1 MYQVLINGYIFMKKL
16 FLVLFFLPI
25 VVLICAQEPDGNI
38 VIEKD
43 NAWIRVPANEKSQV
57 MLAVQALQKDFKK
70 VMNFTPDI
78 VQSGETGTGL
88 RIVIVNDENPDGKA
102 LILSPRNL
110 DDFES
115 HRIYVDQSSGS
126 IVVYV
131 TYRRGTICAIRT
143 VSERISGVPP
153 LW

>member
-1 MYQVLINGYIFMKKL
+1 MKKF
-16 FLVLFFLPI
+16 FLILFFLPI
-25 VVLICAQEPDGNI
+25 VALICAQESGGNI

-70 VMNFTPDI
+70 VMNFTPAI

-88 RIVIVNDENPDGKA
+88 RIVVVNDENPDGRA
-102 LILSPRNL
+102 LIDNPRDL

-115 HRIYVDQSSGS
+115 HRVYVDQPSGS
-126 IVVYV
+126 IVLHGKDM
-131 TYRRGTICAIRT
+131 RGTIYAVCG
-143 VSERISGVPP
+143 S
-153 LW
+153 